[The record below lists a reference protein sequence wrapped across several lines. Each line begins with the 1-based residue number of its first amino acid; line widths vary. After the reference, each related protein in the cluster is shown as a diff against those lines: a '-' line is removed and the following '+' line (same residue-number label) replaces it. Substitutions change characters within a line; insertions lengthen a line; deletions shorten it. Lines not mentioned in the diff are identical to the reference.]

1 VIDAAMDAAERADL
15 LLAVGTSLQVFP
27 AANVVPRAKASGA
40 RVVIVNG
47 EPTAM
52 DRFAD
57 AVLIGAISELL
68 PALVG
73 LS

>member
-1 VIDAAMDAAERADL
+1 MGGGARGAPQ
-15 LLAVGTSLQVFP
+15 TTTP
-27 AANVVPRAKASGA
+27 PGA

-57 AVLIGAISELL
+57 AVLLGPLGDLL
-68 PALVG
+68 PAILT
-73 LS
+73 L